1 MIMHGV
7 GYGMGI
13 WGILI
18 MVLFWGLLIA
28 GIAWLVKTAV
38 VSGGGAGSNG
48 GNAVDILERRFAR
61 GEITREEF
69 KQMKKDLQS

>member
-28 GIAWLVKTAV
+28 GIAWLVKIAV

-48 GNAVDILERRFAR
+48 GNAMDILERRFAR